1 MAAPRWVGAVLDWP
15 GIWPVARLVLASA
28 YLLGGVVKLLDFPGA
43 IAAQEHFGLYPGTV
57 WAALSILVELGGSAL
72 VISGRFVWLGAG
84 APFQGLCRLGRAGR
98 CRQALAE
105 AHRDLEVRLRQRLQ
119 RPWPRPCRRLDLE
132 AADRRPQGFLWRA
145 RLLLLGRVRRMM
157 S

>member
-84 APFQGLCRLGRAGR
+84 ALGVLTAVATIVADDFWQLEGHARVLAMNGFFEHLGLIAGFVLVALIAEHKQH
-98 CRQALAE
+98 QA
-105 AHRDLEVRLRQRLQ
+105 
-119 RPWPRPCRRLDLE
+119 
-132 AADRRPQGFLWRA
+132 
-145 RLLLLGRVRRMM
+145 
-157 S
+157 